1 METTPI
7 TSIMTKDVECV
18 TPSEKLLVVKHIYE
32 KRNFHQHIPVVDN
45 EKLVGMVSLVDFMRK
60 IGGADLD
67 DNNPAYHQYTV
78 KDIMSSN
85 PVSTD
90 ISVTVADVA
99 RVLSKGEFHALPIT
113 ENEKVVG
120 IVSTADIL
128 RFVLKK

>member
-18 TPSEKLLVVKHIYE
+18 TPDQKLLAIKHIYE

-67 DNNPAYHQYTV
+67 DSNPAYNRFSV
-78 KDIMSSN
+78 KDIMTLN
-85 PVSTD
+85 PVSSS
-90 ISVTVADVA
+90 ISASVADIA
-99 RVLSKGEFHALPIT
+99 RELSKGEFHALPIT
-113 ENEKVVG
+113 DDQKVVG